1 MANMKL
7 FYDIHSED
15 TLRLLY
21 EPVVL
26 VKALNDVYRSMPD
39 GSGHSETM
47 QPDSLITDEDC
58 FHSFVNK
65 LAQVCDSEHGG
76 DTVTA
81 AAVLED
87 ADGPVIVLGSN
98 KRGTEELKSMK
109 AFVERLLNLISNSSD
124 KMKKNEKKA
133 LTKRVLWMILE
144 FGIKRVEL
152 YLRQLVY
159 HVDECIKH
167 CGTTKDCGLML
178 TGAQA
183 AGLEEELEKLR
194 ILANFPRD
202 IVTSS
207 NSKDKCQYTASL
219 HIILM
224 VLTNEDN
231 AVFSDCETLVKAI
244 LTNKVKGFDSI
255 LESLAMDKDSSIS
268 EPWRELRHYCGR
280 LLSYRQAA
288 ETLITANERWPELFS
303 DVKVVAIRSSTRIAR
318 PLCGDLTGFDVIK
331 NMGPE
336 GEESEQYLR
345 QVEDLQKFRLD
356 QHIQD
361 LIAKPS
367 FRPIVHAEM
376 LIHSRLQH
384 LPGSQDD
391 LYWNGWKYIGSSKPT
406 CRLCSYYFEAHDVTV
421 RATHKNI
428 YHNWRLPDLPQL
440 ASEGAVTEQRQLLA
454 EVTQRVRDDIV
465 QMLFEKRF
473 IGKRHDTLTYSDPM
487 YGGSDSSSVAQ
498 SDHVLSSFSTRD
510 QTIHQP
516 VKSLRAVTRPLNQD
530 YGVANKKEYSS
541 ENDETD
547 SSGAELRDSAALI
560 GSNRTNNLNEV
571 LRCPMLP
578 VHSKSRTDYDETELR
593 AGRNMKS
600 LSLSEQ
606 IDISTNDWIY
616 E

>member
-98 KRGTEELKSMK
+98 QRGTEELKSMK
-109 AFVERLLNLISNSSD
+109 VFVERLLNLISNSSD

-167 CGTTKDCGLML
+167 CGTAK
-178 TGAQA
+178 A

-207 NSKDKCQYTASL
+207 NSKDKF
-219 HIILM
+219 
-224 VLTNEDN
+224 
-231 AVFSDCETLVKAI
+231 FSDCETLVKAI
-244 LTNKVKGFDSI
+244 LANKVKGFDSI

-303 DVKVVAIRSSTRIAR
+303 DVKVVVIRSSTRIAR

-356 QHIQD
+356 QHIRD
-361 LIAKPS
+361 LVAKPS

-384 LPGSQDD
+384 LPVSQDD

-440 ASEGAVTEQRQLLA
+440 ASDEAVTEQRQLLA
-454 EVTQRVRDDIV
+454 KVTQHVRDDFV

-473 IGKRHDTLTYSDPM
+473 IGKKHDTLTYSDPM

-510 QTIHQP
+510 QTNYQP
-516 VKSLRAVTRPLNQD
+516 VSLLRTVTRPLNQD
-530 YGVANKKEYSS
+530 YGVANEKEYSS

-547 SSGAELRDSAALI
+547 SSGAEYV
-560 GSNRTNNLNEV
+560 V
-571 LRCPMLP
+571 L
-578 VHSKSRTDYDETELR
+578 
-593 AGRNMKS
+593 
-600 LSLSEQ
+600 
-606 IDISTNDWIY
+606 
-616 E
+616 

>member
-1 MANMKL
+1 
-7 FYDIHSED
+7 
-15 TLRLLY
+15 
-21 EPVVL
+21 
-26 VKALNDVYRSMPD
+26 
-39 GSGHSETM
+39 M

-87 ADGPVIVLGSN
+87 ANGPVIVLGSN
-98 KRGTEELKSMK
+98 QRGQKELKMLK
-109 AFVERLLNLISNSSD
+109 GFAERLLNMISNNSNPLR
-124 KMKKNEKKA
+124 KNEKKA

-152 YLRQLVY
+152 YLRQLAH

-167 CGTTKDCGLML
+167 CGKTK
-178 TGAQA
+178 A

-194 ILANFPRD
+194 ILVNFPRD

-207 NSKDKCQYTASL
+207 NSKNKF
-219 HIILM
+219 
-224 VLTNEDN
+224 
-231 AVFSDCETLVKAI
+231 FSDCETLVKAI
-244 LTNKVKGFDSI
+244 VANKGTSFDRD
-255 LESLAMDKDSSIS
+255 LEKLAMDKDSSIS

-288 ETLITANERWPELFS
+288 ETLITANERWPEIFS
-303 DVKVVAIRSSTRIAR
+303 DVKVVAIRSSTRLPR
-318 PLCGDLTGFDVIK
+318 PLCGDLTGADVIK
-331 NMGPE
+331 NMGPG

-345 QVEDLQKFRLD
+345 QAEELQKFQLD
-356 QHIQD
+356 QHIRD
-361 LIAKPS
+361 LITKPS

-406 CRLCSYYFEAHDVTV
+406 CRLCSYYFEAYDVAV

-440 ASEGAVTEQRQLLA
+440 ASDNAVTEQRQLLA
-454 EVTQRVRDDIV
+454 KVTQHVRDDLV
-465 QMLFEKRF
+465 QILFEKRF
-473 IGKRHDTLTYSDPM
+473 VGKRHDTLTCSDPM

-510 QTIHQP
+510 QTNHQP
-516 VKSLRAVTRPLNQD
+516 VGLLRTVTRPLNQD
-530 YGVANKKEYSS
+530 YSVVNEKEYSS

-547 SSGAELRDSAALI
+547 SSGAEYV
-560 GSNRTNNLNEV
+560 V
-571 LRCPMLP
+571 L
-578 VHSKSRTDYDETELR
+578 
-593 AGRNMKS
+593 
-600 LSLSEQ
+600 
-606 IDISTNDWIY
+606 
-616 E
+616 